1 MRFLGLN
8 EIREKYLSF
17 FESKDHLRLPSFPLV
32 PINDKSVLLINA
44 GMTPL
49 KPYFTG
55 QETPPKKRVT
65 TCQKCIRTPD
75 IECVGKTARH
85 GTFFEMLGN
94 FSFGDYF
101 KKEVIPWA
109 WEFLTVTM
117 EIPADKLWITIY
129 DDDDEAFEI
138 WNKSVGIPA
147 ERIVRLGKE
156 ENFWEHGQGPCG
168 PCSEIHYDRGEKF
181 GCGKP
186 SCAVGCDCDRFMEVW
201 NLVFTQF
208 DKDADGNYNRLPNP
222 NIDTGM
228 GLERLACVMQG
239 VGNLFEVDTIKNI
252 MMHICDIAHVTYGKD
267 HDTDVS
273 LRVITDHIR
282 STTFMVCDG
291 VLPSNEGRGYVLR
304 RLLRRAARHG
314 KLLNINEEFLCDVA
328 QTVIKESKS
337 AYPEL
342 EEKRDYI
349 TKVIRGEEENF
360 DRTIDQGLVL
370 LNGYIGELE
379 KTHVDTLD
387 GERAFKLYD
396 TFGFPIDLT
405 REILEEKGLNLDED
419 GFVEQMKIQKDTS
432 RAAINKDNTEAWGD
446 DVYAKLPKDL
456 STQFVGYEKN
466 HCEAKVCAIIA
477 DSALKDTVSC
487 GDEVSVITDKTVF
500 YAEMGGQVGDI
511 GTITTNHCVM
521 EVTNCLKKGNR
532 FIHVGKISKG
542 TLSCGDIAEFAINTE
557 YRDNIE
563 RNHSATHILQKAL
576 RNALGDHVYQSG
588 SYVDAEKLRFDFTHF
603 EAVSKEELLKVE
615 QEANR
620 VILAALPVEIKNME
634 IDEAKKAGAMALFGE
649 KYSQVVRT
657 VKMGDYSFELCGGC
671 HVRNTAQIG
680 LVKILSESSVS
691 SGVRRIEAVTGFGVM
706 EYIYR
711 QEDKILETA
720 AALKSSASEVCDKA
734 RSVMED
740 VKAAHKQIEMLNNK
754 LAGSNVDTMLNDA
767 KDINGTKVICAALEG
782 MQVDALRTLG
792 DQLKNKLGNGYILL
806 AGIDEGKITFISMA
820 TDDAVKVGVHAGN
833 LVREAAK
840 ITGGGGGGKPSS
852 AQAGGRD
859 VSKIKEAFAAVEA
872 LIQNI

>member
-1 MRFLGLN
+1 MAYVN
-8 EIREKYLSF
+8 
-17 FESKDHLRLPSFPLV
+17 
-32 PINDKSVLLINA
+32 
-44 GMTPL
+44 
-49 KPYFTG
+49 
-55 QETPPKKRVT
+55 
-65 TCQKCIRTPD
+65 
-75 IECVGKTARH
+75 
-85 GTFFEMLGN
+85 
-94 FSFGDYF
+94 
-101 KKEVIPWA
+101 
-109 WEFLTVTM
+109 
-117 EIPADKLWITIY
+117 
-129 DDDDEAFEI
+129 
-138 WNKSVGIPA
+138 
-147 ERIVRLGKE
+147 
-156 ENFWEHGQGPCG
+156 
-168 PCSEIHYDRGEKF
+168 
-181 GCGKP
+181 
-186 SCAVGCDCDRFMEVW
+186 
-201 NLVFTQF
+201 
-208 DKDADGNYNRLPNP
+208 
-222 NIDTGM
+222 
-228 GLERLACVMQG
+228 
-239 VGNLFEVDTIKNI
+239 NLF
-252 MMHICDIAHVTYGKD
+252 
-267 HDTDVS
+267 
-273 LRVITDHIR
+273 
-282 STTFMVCDG
+282 
-291 VLPSNEGRGYVLR
+291 
-304 RLLRRAARHG
+304 
-314 KLLNINEEFLCDVA
+314 
-328 QTVIKESKS
+328 
-337 AYPEL
+337 
-342 EEKRDYI
+342 
-349 TKVIRGEEENF
+349 
-360 DRTIDQGLVL
+360 
-370 LNGYIGELE
+370 
-379 KTHVDTLD
+379 
-387 GERAFKLYD
+387 
-396 TFGFPIDLT
+396 
-405 REILEEKGLNLDED
+405 
-419 GFVEQMKIQKDTS
+419 
-432 RAAINKDNTEAWGD
+432 
-446 DVYAKLPKDL
+446 
-456 STQFVGYEKN
+456 
-466 HCEAKVCAIIA
+466 
-477 DSALKDTVSC
+477 DSM
-487 GDEVSVITDKTVF
+487 F
-500 YAEMGGQVGDI
+500 
-511 GTITTNHCVM
+511 
-521 EVTNCLKKGNR
+521 R
-532 FIHVGKISKG
+532 
-542 TLSCGDIAEFAINTE
+542 
-557 YRDNIE
+557 
-563 RNHSATHILQKAL
+563 
-576 RNALGDHVYQSG
+576 HVYQSG